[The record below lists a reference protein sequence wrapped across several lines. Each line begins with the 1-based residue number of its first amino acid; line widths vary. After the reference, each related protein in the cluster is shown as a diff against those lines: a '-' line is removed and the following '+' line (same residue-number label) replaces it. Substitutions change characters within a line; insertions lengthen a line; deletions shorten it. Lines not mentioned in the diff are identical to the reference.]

1 MNFTKRVAVLMLVF
15 MIATF
20 TLPIRAVAQPEF
32 TFPAGESLKG
42 MKTNPEIV
50 AAMQLPVDILKSMPT
65 AQLVKTCLDYPL
77 YPDIVFYDSL
87 RKGMDALI
95 AQFNGLRE
103 LMNRQDA
110 GVELLKVYCAT
121 YPRDFDASLPADRI
135 GAFTMKIGFLE
146 LLLGQEPVLKT
157 LDLKQCA
164 VLLEESLRK
173 LETKLNYPDIY
184 GRISID
190 ATVMAGFRLMTSEKT
205 GELMRQLDEAAR
217 LLELYRQVVG
227 SEPLAGQILTPCGN
241 PVPGTVTEG
250 MAALTGYEKSF
261 IQSYIPISYPSATIV
276 GDADPA
282 YNCHGYAWH
291 MSRDSVYGPWIE
303 KASIQTSQP
312 KDYYVTDGSYK
323 TGGTTVVVS
332 YTVDHSAIPEGTS
345 VLNGMNAPKDSGY
358 YISKWGTGY
367 LMRHLPTDVPSGYGT
382 PQGYYSIAP
391 AHTVNIVGPTSM
403 TSGQTSTFTS
413 TVLNGCNA
421 TPTYQWAYR
430 IGTGSYINLGT
441 SSSQAFTMG
450 TQDVTLRLAV
460 QKGAKLVYDYHTVIY
475 AVAPLTVSISGPK
488 YLSSGQTS
496 QFTAVITGGSG
507 AVTSVSWYARWA
519 VGFVNSHSITQMVTM
534 GTHDIWLRVTV
545 VKGVETVTALKT
557 VYYSEYSPE

>member
-1 MNFTKRVAVLMLVF
+1 MNFAKRVAVLMFVF

-20 TLPIRAVAQPEF
+20 TLAIQAVPQSEF
-32 TFPAGESLKG
+32 NFPAGESLKG
-42 MKTNPEIV
+42 MKTNPGIV
-50 AAMQLPVDILKSMPT
+50 AAMQIPVDMLKSMPT

-77 YPDIVFYDSL
+77 HPDIVFYDSL
-87 RKGMDALI
+87 QKGMDALI

-110 GVELLKVYCAT
+110 GVELLKVYCTT
-121 YPRDFDASLPADRI
+121 YPQDFDASLPADRI
-135 GAFTMKIGFLE
+135 GAFTMRINFLE

-157 LDLKQCA
+157 LDPKQCA
-164 VLLEESLRK
+164 VLLEESVRK

-184 GRISID
+184 GQISID
-190 ATVMAGFRLMTSEKT
+190 AAVMAGFRLLEREKSR
-205 GELMRQLDEAAR
+205 GLDQDFGPGAR
-217 LLELYRQVVG
+217 LQELYEQIVG
-227 SEPLAGQILTPCGN
+227 SEPLSSGIYTPCGTE
-241 PVPGTVTEG
+241 VPGTITAG
-250 MAALTGYEKSF
+250 IAALTGYEKSF

-282 YNCHGYAWH
+282 YNCHGYGWH
-291 MSRDSVYGPWIE
+291 MSRESVYGPWSE
-303 KASIQTSQP
+303 KVSIQTSQP
-312 KDYYVTDGSYK
+312 KNYYVTDGSYK
-323 TGGTTVVVS
+323 TGGTTVVIS
-332 YTVDHSAIPEGTS
+332 YTIDHSAIPEGTT
-345 VLNGMNAPKDSGY
+345 VVYDMATPKDSGY

-367 LMRHLPTDVPSGYGT
+367 LMRHLPTDVPAGYGT

-391 AHTVNIVGPTSM
+391 DHTVTIVGPTSM

-421 TPTYQWAYR
+421 TPTYRWAYR

-441 SSSQAFTMG
+441 SSSQSFTMG

-460 QKGAKLVYDYHTVIY
+460 QKGAKLVYDYHTVTY
-475 AVAPLTVSISGPK
+475 AVAPLSVSISGPT
-488 YLSSGQTS
+488 YMSSGQTS

-507 AVTSVSWYARWA
+507 TVTSVSWWA
-519 VGFVNSHSITQMVTM
+519 KWAIGFVNSYSINQSITM

>member
-1 MNFTKRVAVLMLVF
+1 MNFAKRVAILMTLLVVL
-15 MIATF
+15 
-20 TLPIRAVAQPEF
+20 TLTIRAVPQSEF
-32 TFPAGESLKG
+32 SFPTGEFLKA

-50 AAMQLPVDILKSMPT
+50 SAMQIPVDILKSMPT
-65 AQLVKTCLDYPL
+65 SELVKTCLDYPL

-87 RKGMDALI
+87 QKGMDALI

-110 GVELLKVYCAT
+110 GVELLKVYCTT
-121 YPRDFDASLPADRI
+121 YPQDFDASLPSDRI
-135 GAFTMKIGFLE
+135 GAFTMKISFLE
-146 LLLGQEPVLKT
+146 LLLGQEPVLEN
-157 LDLKQCA
+157 LHIKQRA
-164 VLLEESLRK
+164 ALLEESVRK

-190 ATVMAGFRLMTSEKT
+190 ATVMAGFRLMADEKI
-205 GELMRQLDEAAR
+205 GELSRELGPGGR
-217 LLELYRQVVG
+217 LQELYQQVVG
-227 SEPLAGQILTPCGN
+227 SEPLSSGIYTPCGTE
-241 PVPGTVTEG
+241 VPGTITAG
-250 MAALTGYEKSF
+250 IAALTGYEKSF

-282 YNCHGYAWH
+282 YNCHGYGWH
-291 MSRDSVYGPWIE
+291 MSRESVYGPWSE
-303 KASIQTSQP
+303 KVSIQTSQP

-323 TGGTTVVVS
+323 TGGTTVVIS
-332 YTVDHSAIPEGTS
+332 YTIDHSAIPEGTS
-345 VLNGMNAPKDSGY
+345 VIYDMVTPKDSGY

-391 AHTVNIVGPTSM
+391 DHTVTIVGPTSM

-413 TVLNGCNA
+413 SVLNGCNA
-421 TPTYQWAYR
+421 SPTYQWAYR
-430 IGTGSYINLGT
+430 IGTGSYLNLGT
-441 SSSQAFTMG
+441 SSSQTFTMG

-460 QKGAKLVYDYHTVIY
+460 QKGAKLVYDYHTVTY
-475 AVAPLTVSISGPK
+475 VVPALSVSISGPT
-488 YLSSGQTS
+488 YMSSGQTS

-507 AVTSVSWYARWA
+507 TVTSVSWWAKWA
-519 VGFVNSHSITQMVTM
+519 VGFVNSYNINQSITM
-534 GTHDIWLRVTV
+534 GTHNIYLRVTV
-545 VKGVETVTALKT
+545 VKGGQTVTALKT